1 MSKQV
6 SLLINGVK
14 MQMIIIRER
23 DRSPDKLISQ
33 LNVKENY
40 FCQYHKLL

>member
-23 DRSPDKLISQ
+23 DRSPNKLISK